1 MVRFRHS
8 SDPTNPTL
16 RSCYILARCYVGE
29 TMLTS
34 SGHTELDAV
43 PIPPK
48 PRDEDLDFFGL
59 TDRGLV
65 RPDNQDHFLV
75 TTLHKTMRVHV
86 TSLPNPE
93 LLEIPSQR
101 LASVGMVCD
110 GVGGHS
116 GGEEASRSAVE
127 AIAGY
132 VTNTMHCF
140 FAMDTSDDTALLD
153 SLRDAAT
160 RSHELIANRAKE
172 SGDRKGMATT
182 LTMFIAVW
190 PTLYLLQVGDSRCYR
205 FRGGELEQLTRDQTM
220 AQDLVDSGVLK
231 PEQAKRSPYAHVLS
245 SSLGGSAWIPEVSK
259 TDLQTG
265 DALLLCTDGLT
276 KHVSAERIAE
286 RMRTR
291 TSSEQ
296 AVRALVAD
304 TMAAGASDNVTV
316 LVLHAK
322 VR

>member
-1 MVRFRHS
+1 
-8 SDPTNPTL
+8 
-16 RSCYILARCYVGE
+16 
-29 TMLTS
+29 MLPS
-34 SGHTELDAV
+34 PSHTDLDTV

-65 RPDNQDHFLV
+65 RKDNQDHFLV

-93 LLEIPSQR
+93 LLELPSQR
-101 LASVGMVCD
+101 VASIGMVCD
-110 GVGGHS
+110 GVGGHA
-116 GGEEASRSAVE
+116 GGEEASRSAAE

-132 VTNTMHCF
+132 VTNTMSCF

-153 SLRDAAT
+153 SLREAAT
-160 RSHELIANRAKE
+160 RSHEVIAERAKE

-182 LTMFIAVW
+182 LTMFVAVW
-190 PTLYLLQVGDSRCYR
+190 PILYLLQVGDSRCYR
-205 FRGGELEQLTRDQTM
+205 LRKGELEQLTRDQTM

-231 PEQAKRSPYAHVLS
+231 PEQAQKSPYAHVLS
-245 SSLGGSAWIPEVSK
+245 SSLGGSTWIPEVSK
-259 TDLQTG
+259 TDIMPG
-265 DALLLCTDGLT
+265 DVLMLCTDGLT
-276 KHVSAERIAE
+276 KHVPQDRIAE
-286 RMRTR
+286 RLAAMK
-291 TSSEQ
+291 SSEE

-316 LVLHAK
+316 LVLRAI

>member
-1 MVRFRHS
+1 
-8 SDPTNPTL
+8 
-16 RSCYILARCYVGE
+16 
-29 TMLTS
+29 MLSS

-43 PIPPK
+43 QVPPK
-48 PRDEDLDFFGL
+48 PRDEDLDLFGL

-75 TTLHKTMRVHV
+75 TTLHKTMRVHT

-101 LASVGMVCD
+101 LASIGMVCD
-110 GVGGHS
+110 GVGGHA

-132 VTNTMHCF
+132 VTNTMQCF
-140 FAMDTSDDTALLD
+140 FATDTSEDTALLD
-153 SLRDAAT
+153 SLREAAT
-160 RSHELIANRAKE
+160 RTHELVTHRAQE

-182 LTMFIAVW
+182 LTMFVAVW

-205 FRGGELEQLTRDQTM
+205 FRADSLELLTRDQTM

-245 SSLGGSAWIPEVSK
+245 SSLGGSTWVPEVSK
-259 TDLQTG
+259 TDLKLG
-265 DALLLCTDGLT
+265 DILVLCTDGLT
-276 KHVSAERIAE
+276 KHVSEGQIAERI
-286 RMRTR
+286 RTM

-296 AVRALVAD
+296 AARALVAD
-304 TMAAGASDNVTV
+304 TMAGGGTDNVTV
-316 LVLHAK
+316 LVLRAK

>member
-1 MVRFRHS
+1 
-8 SDPTNPTL
+8 
-16 RSCYILARCYVGE
+16 
-29 TMLTS
+29 MLPS
-34 SGHTELDAV
+34 PSHTELDTV

-65 RPDNQDHFLV
+65 RKDNQDHFLV

-101 LASVGMVCD
+101 LASIGMVCD
-110 GVGGHS
+110 GVGGHA
-116 GGEEASRSAVE
+116 GGEEASRSAAE

-132 VTNTMHCF
+132 VTNTMQCF

-153 SLRDAAT
+153 SLREAAT
-160 RSHELIANRAKE
+160 RSHEVIADRAKA

-182 LTMFIAVW
+182 LTLFVAVW
-190 PTLYLLQVGDSRCYR
+190 PALYLLQVGDSRCYR
-205 FRGGELEQLTRDQTM
+205 FRKGELEQLTRDQTM

-231 PEQAKRSPYAHVLS
+231 PEQAQKSPYAHVLS
-245 SSLGGSAWIPEVSK
+245 SSLGGSTWIPEVTK
-259 TDLQTG
+259 ADLNTG
-265 DALLLCTDGLT
+265 DTLLLCTDGLT
-276 KHVSAERIAE
+276 KHVSQERIAE
-286 RMRTR
+286 RLRTM

-316 LVLHAK
+316 LVLRAI

>member
-1 MVRFRHS
+1 M
-8 SDPTNPTL
+8 
-16 RSCYILARCYVGE
+16 
-29 TMLTS
+29 MLPS
-34 SGHTELDAV
+34 ESHTDLDTV

-65 RPDNQDHFLV
+65 RKDNQDHFLV

-93 LLEIPSQR
+93 LLELPSQR
-101 LASVGMVCD
+101 LASIGMVCD
-110 GVGGHS
+110 GVGGHA
-116 GGEEASRSAVE
+116 GGEEASRSAAE

-132 VTNTMHCF
+132 VTNTMSCF

-153 SLRDAAT
+153 SMREAAT
-160 RSHELIANRAKE
+160 RSHEVIAERAKE

-182 LTMFIAVW
+182 LTMFVAVW

-205 FRGGELEQLTRDQTM
+205 LRKGELEQLTRDQTM

-231 PEQAKRSPYAHVLS
+231 PEQAQKSPYAHVLS
-245 SSLGGSAWIPEVSK
+245 SSLGGSTWIPEVSK
-259 TDLQTG
+259 TDLMPG
-265 DALLLCTDGLT
+265 DVLMLCTDGLT
-276 KHVSAERIAE
+276 KHVPQDRIAE
-286 RMRTR
+286 RLRAMKN
-291 TSSEQ
+291 SEE

-316 LVLHAK
+316 LVLRAI

>member
-1 MVRFRHS
+1 ML
-8 SDPTNPTL
+8 P
-16 RSCYILARCYVGE
+16 
-29 TMLTS
+29 LTS
-34 SGHTELDAV
+34 HTELDAV

-65 RPDNQDHFLV
+65 RKDNQDHFLV

-101 LASVGMVCD
+101 LATIGMVCD
-110 GVGGHS
+110 GVGGHA

-140 FAMDTSDDTALLD
+140 LAMDTSDDTAVLD
-153 SLRDAAT
+153 SLCDAAT
-160 RSHELIANRAKE
+160 KSHEVIADRAKE
-172 SGDRKGMATT
+172 SGDHKGMATT

-205 FRGGELEQLTRDQTM
+205 FRAGQLEQLTRDQTM

-231 PEQAKRSPYAHVLS
+231 PEQAQRSPYAHVLS
-245 SSLGGSAWIPEVSK
+245 SSLGGSSWIPEVTK
-259 TDLQTG
+259 TDLKTG

-276 KHVSAERIAE
+276 KHLSQDQIAE
-286 RMRTR
+286 RLTTM

-304 TMAAGASDNVTV
+304 TMAAGATDNVTV
-316 LVLHAK
+316 LVLRAI

>member
-1 MVRFRHS
+1 MPS
-8 SDPTNPTL
+8 QSPSD
-16 RSCYILARCYVGE
+16 
-29 TMLTS
+29 
-34 SGHTELDAV
+34 LDTV

-65 RPDNQDHFLV
+65 RKDNQDHFLV

-101 LASVGMVCD
+101 IASVGMVCD

-116 GGEEASRSAVE
+116 GGEEASRAAVE
-127 AIAGY
+127 AIAAY
-132 VTNTMHCF
+132 VTDTMQCF
-140 FAMDTSDDTALLD
+140 FAADTHDDTVLMD
-153 SLRDAAT
+153 SLREAAT
-160 RSHELIANRAKE
+160 RSHELIANRARE

-182 LTMFIAVW
+182 LTMFVVVW

-205 FRGGELEQLTRDQTM
+205 YRNGELEQLTRDQTM

-231 PEQAKRSPYAHVLS
+231 PEQAVKSPYAHVLS
-245 SSLGGSAWIPEVSK
+245 SSLGGSTWVPEVSK
-259 TDLQTG
+259 TDVKPG
-265 DALLLCTDGLT
+265 DRLLLCTDGLT

-286 RMRTR
+286 RLRENL
-291 TSSEQ
+291 SSEP

-304 TMAAGASDNVTV
+304 TLAAGATDNVTV
-316 LVLHAK
+316 LVLRAI